1 VVDIELAIRVLR
13 RSWWVVV
20 GCVLLGVGG
29 AALATLVATPAY
41 QSSTR
46 LFVSTTGDDT
56 TSTALQGNQFSRER
70 VASYVQLLTGKN
82 IASQV
87 IETLGLD
94 VSPGDLASRVVASSS
109 PNTVLIDLSIV
120 DGSPVAARDI
130 TNAYAAAFTEIVG
143 GLETSQEGA
152 TPPVK
157 VTQVELPEVAG
168 APISPIPSRNLA
180 MGLGLGLIAGAAGSL
195 LRERL
200 DRTIRSAEQMQ
211 ELTGRSVLGALVEDA
226 DLEGEHVLSD
236 TSEFSGTAEAYRQ
249 VRTNLQFID
258 VDNPARTVV
267 VTSSL
272 PGDGKTTVAVNLAL
286 VLAQSGARVVL
297 IEADLRR
304 PRVVS
309 YLGMI
314 SGAGLSN
321 VLAGDAEHH
330 ELIQRHAID
339 GLSVLAAGPMPPN
352 PSEMLG
358 SLQMRRLLDTLRQDN
373 DYVIIDAPP
382 LLPVTDGA
390 VLAKAADGAVLVTR
404 YGVTTREQ
412 LQQAIENLERIDA
425 RLLGLVLNRIPV
437 KVATGYGYGYGY
449 GYGSTDPE
457 ANTVDANARAPR
469 RASAARPDRPAPVA
483 QARPKARL

>member
-1 VVDIELAIRVLR
+1 VDIELAFRVLK
-13 RSWWVVV
+13 RSWWIVV
-20 GCVLLGVGG
+20 GCVMATVA
-29 AALATLVATPAY
+29 AALALTLAATPEY
-41 QSSTR
+41 QSGTR

-56 TSTALQGNQFSRER
+56 TSTALAGNQFSRER
-70 VASYVQLLTGKN
+70 VASYVELLAGKN
-82 IASQV
+82 IASRV
-87 IETLGLD
+87 IEDLGLA
-94 VSPGDLASRVVASSS
+94 VSPGDLASRVTASSS
-109 PNTVLIDLSIV
+109 PNTVLIDLTIT
-120 DGSPVAARDI
+120 DPSPTTARDVA
-130 TNAYAAAFTEIVG
+130 NAYAAAFAEMVG
-143 GLETSQEGA
+143 GLETSQVGQ

-157 VTQVELPEVAG
+157 VTQVEMPEVPVTATN
-168 APISPIPSRNLA
+168 PQPNRNI
-180 MGLGLGLIAGAAGSL
+180 GIGIVLGLVLGAALGL
-195 LRERL
+195 VRERT
-200 DRTIRSAEQMQ
+200 DRTIRSAEQAQ
-211 ELTGRSVLGALVEDA
+211 ELTGRSVIGALIEDPG
-226 DLEGEHVLSD
+226 LEEEHVLSD

-321 VLAGDAEHH
+321 ILAGTADFH
-330 ELIQRHAID
+330 ELSQRHAI
-339 GLSVLAAGPMPPN
+339 GRLSVLAAGPMPPN

-358 SLQMRRLLDTLRQDN
+358 SLQMRRLLDTLREEN

-404 YGVTTREQ
+404 YGVTTAEQ
-412 LQQAIENLERIDA
+412 LQQAAQNLERIDA
-425 RLLGLVLNRIPV
+425 RLLGVVLNRIPA

-449 GYGSTDPE
+449 GSSDVDVPE
-457 ANTVDANARAPR
+457 AGASSRSGR
-469 RASAARPDRPAPVA
+469 RGATSRREERPSPVSHGR
-483 QARPKARL
+483 QGARL